1 MSVRRR
7 ALVPATVLAA
17 SALALSGCSFGQL
30 GVRAGS
36 VTEASSATIS
46 VTPAPTGQAV
56 TPSDPVV
63 VKVAQGRLTD
73 VVVTGPDG
81 PVAGALSVDGH
92 TWTSEVGTLDY
103 AATYSVSARA
113 VDRVGLPTD
122 VTQTLT
128 TVAPSKFLEFSMSP
142 KADATVGVGLP
153 IKLQLGSK
161 LKSDAAKQALE
172 KHLKVTADG
181 AEISGSWNWLTDDVL
196 EYRPETYW
204 PGNSDI
210 TVAADLKGVKF
221 TKGLWGEKDRTV
233 TFHTG
238 PAMISYVDMQ
248 SDQLKVTKNGKTI
261 RVIPITTGKPGFET
275 RSGVKVIMMK
285 ERTRLMDASTG
296 GTNKTDPEYYRLTVE
311 YAMRLTWSG
320 EFLHAAPWSVGSQGR
335 ANVSHGCTGMSTSNA
350 AWLYANSTVG
360 DVVVYTG
367 NSKMMEPGNGIGV
380 WNISWKKWQQGSAL
394 AA

>member
-1 MSVRRR
+1 MPVRRR
-7 ALVPATVLAA
+7 ALVPATVLAV

-46 VTPAPTGQAV
+46 VTPAPTGAPV

-81 PVAGALSVDGH
+81 PLVGALSVDGR
-92 TWTSEVGTLDY
+92 TWTSEAGTLDY
-103 AATYSVSARA
+103 NATYSVKAHA

-128 TVAPSKFLEFSMSP
+128 TVAPSKFLDFSVTP

-153 IKLQLGSK
+153 IKMQLGTK
-161 LKSDAAKQALE
+161 LKTDSAKQALE
-172 KHLKVTADG
+172 KHLEVTVDG
-181 AEISGSWNWLTDDVL
+181 AAVEGSWNWLTDDVL
-196 EYRPETYW
+196 EYRPKTYW
-204 PGNSDI
+204 PGNADV
-210 TVAADLKGVKF
+210 TVAANLKGVKF
-221 TKGLWGEKDRTV
+221 TKSLWGEKNRSV

-248 SDQLKVTKNGKTI
+248 SHKLKVTKDGKTI
-261 RVIPITTGKPGFET
+261 RVIPITTGKPGFDT

-296 GTNKTDPEYYRLTVE
+296 GTDRSDPEYYRLTVE

-350 AWLYANSTVG
+350 AWLYSVSTIG

-367 NSKMMEPGNGIGV
+367 NDKMMEPGNGIGL
-380 WNISWKKWQQGSAL
+380 WNISWKTWQKGSAL

>member
-1 MSVRRR
+1 MSLRRR

-46 VTPAPTGQAV
+46 VTPTPTGAAV
-56 TPSDPVV
+56 TPSNPVV
-63 VKVAQGRLTD
+63 VQVAQGRLTD

-81 PVAGALSVDGH
+81 PLIGALSVDGH
-92 TWTSEVGTLDY
+92 TWTSEAGTLDY

-122 VTQTLT
+122 MTQTLT
-128 TVAPSKFLEFSMSP
+128 TVAPSRFLEFSMSP

-153 IKLQLGSK
+153 IKLQLGTK
-161 LKSDAAKQALE
+161 LKADAAKRALE
-172 KHLKVTADG
+172 KHLEVTVDG
-181 AEISGSWNWLTDDVL
+181 GPVVGSWNWLTDDVL
-196 EYRPETYW
+196 EYRPQTYW
-204 PGNSDI
+204 PGNADV
-210 TVAADLKGVKF
+210 TVAANLKGVKL
-221 TKGLWGEKDRTV
+221 TKSLWGETNRTV

-238 PAMISYVDMQ
+238 PAMISYVDML
-248 SDQLKVTKNGKTI
+248 SHKLKVTKDGKTI
-261 RVIPITTGKPGFET
+261 RVIPITTGKTGFET

-296 GTNKTDPEYYRLTVE
+296 GTDTTDPEYYRLTVE
-311 YAMRLTWSG
+311 YAMRLTWTG

-367 NSKMMEPGNGIGV
+367 NDKLMEPRNGIGI
-380 WNISWKKWQQGSAL
+380 WNISWKTWQKGSAL
-394 AA
+394 DA